1 MKVKELI
8 EILKEVPEDASFDLV
23 VDDEADEIEYFID
36 NYLVNIIIID
46 EKSFYLDVCV
56 QTPEIWKS
64 INDVEYNTSIHCN
77 SIKQCKEKINELIK
91 RLRKVIMIKDIGL
104 DVC

>member
-23 VDDEADEIEYFID
+23 VDDEANEIEYFV
-36 NYLVNIIIID
+36 NGYLVNITISD
-46 EKSFYLDVCV
+46 ENLFYLHVYV
-56 QTPEIWKS
+56 KTPEMWKS
-64 INDVEYNTSIHCN
+64 INNTQYNTDIDCN

-91 RLRKVIMIKDIGL
+91 SYDKIIYP
-104 DVC
+104 